1 VDHLTT
7 LRAQVDGTFQ
17 LDEATAAF
25 IQRHISEFRLRRE
38 KPVVI
43 EELTMIAHNEG
54 GATWGHWIVQNLPKI
69 LLFKRL
75 HPNGRIAL
83 PLAFTEDSNNFGLS
97 LRFYGIEPESV
108 VPLQK
113 DKSYLFRNAAFVDP
127 VSHAGAAHPII
138 FYLLQSV
145 ANKME
150 ADLISPR
157 LFIDRA
163 TREPSREI
171 QNISEIAQ
179 CATEKGFIRGP
190 LGRAPFEGQVAI
202 WRSATHFLS
211 ALGSD
216 LTGIVFGKAGQEI
229 LSITPNFH
237 GDMFF
242 FDLAAAKGM
251 VWHELLCGQ
260 IAEERSPRRDSSFLV
275 DRDTF
280 SSFLTGV
287 FG

>member
-1 VDHLTT
+1 
-7 LRAQVDGTFQ
+7 
-17 LDEATAAF
+17 
-25 IQRHISEFRLRRE
+25 
-38 KPVVI
+38 
-43 EELTMIAHNEG
+43 M
-54 GATWGHWIVQNLPKI
+54 
-69 LLFKRL
+69 
-75 HPNGRIAL
+75 
-83 PLAFTEDSNNFGLS
+83 
-97 LRFYGIEPESV
+97 
-108 VPLQK
+108 
-113 DKSYLFRNAAFVDP
+113 
-127 VSHAGAAHPII
+127 
-138 FYLLQSV
+138 
-145 ANKME
+145 
-150 ADLISPR
+150 ISPR

-179 CATEKGFIRGP
+179 CAMEKGFVRGP

-216 LTGIVFGKAGQEI
+216 FTGIAFGNSGQEI
-229 LSITPNFH
+229 LSITPDFH

-280 SSFLTGV
+280 SSFITGV
-287 FG
+287 VG